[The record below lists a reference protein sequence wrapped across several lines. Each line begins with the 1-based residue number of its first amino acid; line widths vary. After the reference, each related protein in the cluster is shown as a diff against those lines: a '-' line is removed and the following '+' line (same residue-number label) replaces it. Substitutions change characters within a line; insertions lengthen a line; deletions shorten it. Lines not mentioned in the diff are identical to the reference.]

1 MSKQKV
7 LVAKPSGIFG
17 DINYKLEYVRPIY
30 DEKYPDFIDNA
41 LEILQNTYVE
51 HLSPVMKQFINSV
64 TKGKFEF
71 DLIEEFLQSE
81 KGIVSKELSNE
92 LSKEQF
98 LHYIEQFNDIIEENH
113 ENCKGN
119 IIEKWIQ
126 FSLLDDLLTSS
137 TMTDKQKKL
146 ISRQKDKMI
155 KQNKIFLKII
165 VNEDPLVADHEEMF
179 KFLKRYVKFSSQ
191 FILKVI
197 DVESTDKI
205 FCPTKRK
212 CTVKYLDE
220 TNNCLFRGRLDIQ
233 FENIV
238 IEMKNKSYSSTD
250 SGTSIFSNLET
261 RKEHEFYQMILYF
274 ICILAQKDEDQLSS
288 PEPYHGMIFNF
299 ADGKLIHV
307 ETKVSR
313 KEARDEAVRCL
324 ERLGHISRS
333 LYSSGKYTSM
343 IRYLVDLKECKL

>member
-1 MSKQKV
+1 MSNRKI

-41 LEILQNTYVE
+41 LEILQNTYLE
-51 HLSPVMKQFINSV
+51 HISPVMKRFINSV
-64 TKGKFEF
+64 TQGKSEF

-81 KGIVSKELSNE
+81 KGIVSKE
-92 LSKEQF
+92 QF
-98 LHYIEQFNDIIEENH
+98 LHYVEQFNDIIEENH

-119 IIEKWIQ
+119 LIEKWIQ

-137 TMTDKQKKL
+137 TMTDRQKKL
-146 ISRQKDKMI
+146 ILRQKDKLI

-179 KFLKRYVKFSSQ
+179 KFLKRYVKFSSK
-191 FILKVI
+191 FILKLI
-197 DVESTDKI
+197 DVESIDKI
-205 FCPTKRK
+205 FCPTKRN

-250 SGTSIFSNLET
+250 SGTSIFSDLEI

-274 ICILAQKDEDQLSS
+274 ICILAQQDENQLAS
-288 PEPYHGMIFNF
+288 PEPYHGIIFNF

-313 KEARDEAVRCL
+313 KEAKDEAARCL
-324 ERLGHISRS
+324 EKLGHVSRS
-333 LYSSGKYTSM
+333 LYSSDKYTSM
-343 IRYLVDLKECKL
+343 IRYLVDLKENKN

>member
-1 MSKQKV
+1 MSNRKI

-17 DINYKLEYVRPIY
+17 DINYKLEYVRLIY

-51 HLSPVMKQFINSV
+51 HISPVMKQFINSV
-64 TKGKFEF
+64 TKGKSEF

-81 KGIVSKELSNE
+81 KGII
-92 LSKEQF
+92 SKEQF
-98 LHYIEQFNDIIEENH
+98 LHYVEQFNDIIEENH

-119 IIEKWIQ
+119 LIEKWIQ

-137 TMTDKQKKL
+137 TMTDRQKKL

-155 KQNKIFLKII
+155 KQNKIFLKIVI
-165 VNEDPLVADHEEMF
+165 NEDPLVTDHEEMF
-179 KFLKRYVKFSSQ
+179 KFLKRYVKFSSK
-191 FILKVI
+191 FILKLI
-197 DVESTDKI
+197 DVESIDKI
-205 FCPTKRK
+205 FCPTKRN

-250 SGTSIFSNLET
+250 SGTSIFSDLEI

-274 ICILAQKDEDQLSS
+274 ICILAQQDENQLAS

-313 KEARDEAVRCL
+313 KEAKDEAVRCL
-324 ERLGHISRS
+324 EKLGHVSRS
-333 LYSSGKYTSM
+333 LYSSDKYTSM
-343 IRYLVDLKECKL
+343 IRYLVDLKENKN